1 MTSKSLLRAAILSAY
16 REVGPDLG
24 REVTDEMAV
33 PAYLQGIALSRYVFW
48 RKLHCVIRAA
58 KLVPNSRVFD
68 FGCGTGILLPQL
80 AAAGRSVVAT
90 DLHPLMARNVI
101 KQLRLSRVT
110 LVPADQ
116 WPDSIP
122 DGEIET
128 VIAAN
133 VLEHIDERRELL
145 QVLGRKL
152 TPTGRLVISG
162 PTENR
167 LYRLGRRIVGFSGR
181 YHVTNI
187 HDIVADARAVGL
199 RQVYRR
205 RWPAPGPLSLY
216 HIAAFE
222 LPDAGRR

>member
-1 MTSKSLLRAAILSAY
+1 MTSKSILRAAILSAY
-16 REVGPDLG
+16 QEVGSDLG

-80 AAAGRSVVAT
+80 AAEGRSVVAT
-90 DLHPLMARNVI
+90 DLHPSIARNVI
-101 KQLRLSRVT
+101 EQLRLSQVT

-116 WPDSIP
+116 WQDSLP
-122 DGEIET
+122 DGEMET
-128 VIAAN
+128 IIAAN

-167 LYRLGRRIVGFSGR
+167 LYRLGRRIIGFSGS

-187 HDIVADARAVGL
+187 HDLIDDARAVGL

-205 RWPAPGPLSLY
+205 RWPAPGPFSLY

-222 LPDAGRR
+222 RPDPDR